1 MKSLINKK
9 TMGIICV
16 SAILS
21 IAIVSGIVLL
31 ARTSLSRPGFTVG
44 ELVGN

>member
-21 IAIVSGIVLL
+21 IAIVSGTVPL
-31 ARTSLSRPGFTVG
+31 ARTSLSRSGFTIGEVVG
-44 ELVGN
+44 S